1 MRLCTDAAQP
11 CPQQELRIRVYTDGG
26 TGATVTQQPVTVQP
40 ATVSKDHIA
49 ALLKAAEATK
59 RSLDEAQRTNDAVIS
74 ALKALHK

>member
-1 MRLCTDAAQP
+1 MMAA
-11 CPQQELRIRVYTDGG
+11 LALG
-26 TGATVTQQPVTVQP
+26 TVQFGLPYGVANQTGRVTQEPVKVQP

-59 RSLDEAQRTNDAVIS
+59 RSLDEAQKTNDAVIS